1 MDKQQKQRLL
11 ENAKEIQKLI
21 NDYEELKNIPN
32 CNPFSIL
39 SRNYFVLEYA
49 INDDEHANTLG
60 I

>member
-21 NDYEELKNIPN
+21 KDYEELKEIPN

-39 SRNYFVLEYA
+39 SRNYFVLEYEA
-49 INDDEHANTLG
+49 YDDEHARTLG

>member
-21 NDYEELKNIPN
+21 NDYEELKTIPN
-32 CNPFSIL
+32 CNPISIL
-39 SRNYFVLEYA
+39 SRNYFVLEYT
-49 INDDEHANTLG
+49 IYDDEHATTLG

>member
-21 NDYEELKNIPN
+21 NDYEELKDIPN
-32 CNPFSIL
+32 CHPISIL
-39 SRNYFVLEYA
+39 SRNYFVLEYQ
-49 INDDEHANTLG
+49 INEDEHATSLG